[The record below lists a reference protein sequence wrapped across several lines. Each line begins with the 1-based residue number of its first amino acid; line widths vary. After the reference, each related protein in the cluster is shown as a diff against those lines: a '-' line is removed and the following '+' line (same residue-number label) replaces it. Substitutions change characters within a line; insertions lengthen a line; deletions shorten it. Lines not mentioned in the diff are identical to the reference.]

1 MNAALEFKARVESG
15 DVVGAT
21 GLFADDVVLHS
32 PVKFRPFE
40 GIDAV
45 RALFRVLQRT
55 FADFRYVGQYDGPNG
70 HVLHFRT
77 LVEGKQV
84 EGIDLLE
91 LDDEGRIGAI
101 TVMIRPQSALIAVG
115 EAILAGLV
123 ADGVVPAGGPTPS

>member
-45 RALFRVLQRT
+45 RAVPRAP
-55 FADFRYVGQYDGPNG
+55 ADLRGLPLRRQYDGERARAALPHPRG
-70 HVLHFRT
+70 GQAGR
-77 LVEGKQV
+77 
-84 EGIDLLE
+84 GIDLLE
-91 LDDEGRIGAI
+91 LDDEAGSRDH
-101 TVMIRPQSALIAVG
+101 VMIRPQSA
-115 EAILAGLV
+115 
-123 ADGVVPAGGPTPS
+123 